1 MRTMTYDGLPICFY
15 KIGMSWDDIFGELG
29 RFYSQKQ
36 IEDFWFLPFDIGD
49 IFYVS
54 LKDIFPWV
62 E

>member
-1 MRTMTYDGLPICFY
+1 
-15 KIGMSWDDIFGELG
+15 MSWDDIFGELG